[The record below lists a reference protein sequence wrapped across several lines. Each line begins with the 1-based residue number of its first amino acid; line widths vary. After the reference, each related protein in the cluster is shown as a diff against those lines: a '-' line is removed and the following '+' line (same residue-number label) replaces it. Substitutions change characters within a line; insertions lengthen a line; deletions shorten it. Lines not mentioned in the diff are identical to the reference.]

1 MRLLPYLQH
10 SFWFLP
16 NVAAC
21 QAMANLLAERHNTF
35 WRGYSVI
42 MAAGAAAGIGL
53 EALPP
58 VRDAIGS
65 GFDTDLRH
73 PDAVPR

>member
-1 MRLLPYLQH
+1 
-10 SFWFLP
+10 
-16 NVAAC
+16 
-21 QAMANLLAERHNTF
+21 MANLLAERHNTF

-42 MAAGAAAGIGL
+42 MAAVAAAVVGL